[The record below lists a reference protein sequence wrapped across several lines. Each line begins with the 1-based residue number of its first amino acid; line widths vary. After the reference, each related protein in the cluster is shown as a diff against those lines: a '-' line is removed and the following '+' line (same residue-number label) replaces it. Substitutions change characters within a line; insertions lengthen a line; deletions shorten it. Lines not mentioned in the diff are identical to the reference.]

1 MDFVKEK
8 IKELMD
14 NQTHILEALKYLDE
28 RLINVEDKT
37 VDSQTKEIKDILES
51 QAMKD
56 EIIVKNSDQILAMKK
71 TKE

>member
-51 QAMKD
+51 QAR
-56 EIIVKNSDQILAMKK
+56 
-71 TKE
+71 TKLL